1 MNIRVTALGLLVILA
16 NQVAAQ
22 TPAARRINIETAFD
36 RFEIVINAGV
46 TTVSGRAA
54 DVTSFRDLVPM
65 LTNPIGNACPEFS
78 GQPEVTVT
86 ENGQIKKI
94 YISQGLITDGKSC
107 LNVGGDGL
115 LYFPLH
121 RDFLIGPKRGQI
133 VLRSPVKISVQ
144 NGKTLELKNNGMG
157 WMSDD
162 QETLLNWDF
171 IERFENSLRAFDVR
185 LRVQLGAAKDK
196 HRMVLQSGDDTY
208 EFYKI
213 TNLLWA
219 VKRPGQNWLE
229 ASDDWGFWYEL
240 DNAILEDRFAGAIR
254 TIEDTTKDRDTR
266 YKTMKRIDAG
276 WSRNLRDLYHKIL
289 NETPGDEDFQRL
301 ALQRLRTKPAQETAG
316 VVVGLLNR
324 TTNED
329 LKKIAGQILKSNNP
343 KGPLYNP
350 KASKKDKAKVIQFWN
365 RWWATQSGQK
375 N

>member
-329 LKKIAGQILKSNNP
+329 L
-343 KGPLYNP
+343 
-350 KASKKDKAKVIQFWN
+350 
-365 RWWATQSGQK
+365 
-375 N
+375 